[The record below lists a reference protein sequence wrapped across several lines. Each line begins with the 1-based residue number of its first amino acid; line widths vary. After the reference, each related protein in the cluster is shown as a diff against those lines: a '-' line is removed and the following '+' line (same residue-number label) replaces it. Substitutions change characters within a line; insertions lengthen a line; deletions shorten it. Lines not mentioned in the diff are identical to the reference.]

1 MNNFLDDLHH
11 YISEQTP
18 GLSHDPDYQ
27 RAPQAYLELE
37 AEVKEKIGLDLLCK
51 YQHAEEAIS
60 RRREMAVFVQALRF
74 SYSFLLEILR
84 T

>member
-27 RAPQAYLELE
+27 RALQAYLEL
-37 AEVKEKIGLDLLCK
+37 EKIGLDLLCK

-74 SYSFLLEILR
+74 SHSFLLEILR